1 MSKPQQG
8 YLLIADISGYTMY
21 LSQSE
26 LEHAQE
32 VLQVLLELLIDH
44 TKPPLAI
51 SRTAGDAVISYGLQ
65 DSFLQG
71 QTFVELIEDT
81 YVAFRRRIDLMVLNN
96 ACQCNACANIAT
108 LDLKFFVHYGAFAIQ
123 QLGGHDE
130 LVGSDVNLIH
140 RLLKNSVTEQTGIRA
155 YTLYTDA
162 AIRQLALDGI
172 CEKLVAHQEA
182 YEHLGEVTVW
192 VQDMHPVWQ
201 TKKETLRISIPPD
214 RIALQVSAEI
224 ALPPHQVWDYLAQ
237 PAYRSLIVGS
247 DRQEILERKAGRID
261 AGSQFQCYHGD
272 QIIMQT
278 VIQWRPFE
286 QMTTRDLVPIPGTH
300 ITIVMDYSLEPCEHG
315 TRLVET
321 WERANGSFFART
333 LTGLVMKDKRKQAQ
347 INIER
352 FRAATERDA
361 AAHRASAD
369 SPDANR

>member
-8 YLLIADISGYTMY
+8 YLLIADITGYTMY

-81 YVAFRRRIDLMVLNN
+81 YVAFRRRIELMVLNN

-108 LDLKFFVHYGAFAIQ
+108 LDLKFFVHYGTFAVQ

-155 YTLYTDA
+155 YTLYSDA
-162 AIRQLALDGI
+162 AIGRLGLEDF
-172 CEKLVAHQEA
+172 CEKLIAHRES
-182 YEHLGEVTVW
+182 YEHLGEVEVW
-192 VQDMHPVWQ
+192 VQDMQPVWLV
-201 TKKETLRISIPPD
+201 KKETLRITIPPD
-214 RIALQVSAEI
+214 QVIVRASTEI
-224 ALPPHQVWDYLAQ
+224 AMPPHQVWDFLTQ
-237 PAYRSLIVGS
+237 PAYRSVLIGS
-247 DRQEILERKAGRID
+247 DRQEILHRKDGRID
-261 AGSQFQCYHGD
+261 TGSQFQCYHGD

-278 VIQWRPFE
+278 VVQWRPFE
-286 QMTTRDLVPIPGTH
+286 QMTTEDLVPIPGSQ
-300 ITIVMDYSLEPCEHG
+300 ITTLVDYTLEEHNGG
-315 TRLVET
+315 TRLAQT
-321 WERANGSFFART
+321 MGRIRGSLYGRT
-333 LTGLVMKDKRKQAQ
+333 MAGIVMRTMRKQAQ
-347 INIER
+347 RDIEA
-352 FRAATERDA
+352 FRALIENDLAMA
-361 AAHRASAD
+361 
-369 SPDANR
+369 PDP

>member
-1 MSKPQQG
+1 MPRR
-8 YLLIADISGYTMY
+8 
-21 LSQSE
+21 
-26 LEHAQE
+26 

-65 DSFLQG
+65 DNYLQG

-81 YVAFRRRIDLMVLNN
+81 YVAFRRRIELMVLNT
-96 ACQCNACANIAT
+96 ACRCNACANIAT
-108 LDLKFFVHYGAFAIQ
+108 LDLKFFVHYGAFAVQ

-162 AIRQLALDGI
+162 AIRQLGLDGL
-172 CEKLVAHQEA
+172 CEHLVAHQEA
-182 YEHLGEVTVW
+182 YEHLGEVAVW
-192 VQDMHPVWQ
+192 VQDMHPVWLA
-201 TKKETLRISIPPD
+201 KKETLRISIPSD
-214 RIALQVSAEI
+214 RIALQVSTDI

-237 PAYRSLIVGS
+237 PAYRSVLIGS
-247 DRQEILERKAGRID
+247 DRQEILDRKDGRID
-261 AGSQFQCYHGD
+261 AGSRFQCYHGD

-286 QMTTRDLVPIPGTH
+286 QMTTRDLISIPGSH
-300 ITIVMDYSLEPCEHG
+300 ITVVMDYSLEPSERG

-321 WERANGSFFART
+321 WEQANGNFYAR
-333 LTGLVMKDKRKQAQ
+333 GLARLVIKGKRQQAQ
-347 INIER
+347 LDIEAFR
-352 FRAATERDA
+352 DLVEKESGESRAAEE
-361 AAHRASAD
+361 
-369 SPDANR
+369 